1 MKPPC
6 MLLVLFYFL
15 VGPLVAQQRDKLE
28 VQVGGGYVLGGGGE
42 NPGPSLPTYDV
53 GLAFWLSE
61 HWGVAGRHVRGPGDE
76 IYNSPVETVDRIFL
90 GKGNLRYTTVTVR
103 RRWFMASGTEFNI
116 GFGLMLGG
124 SYEGVNFLKQPG
136 QPLRASSIPR
146 LHLRPETSFG
156 GFALELLVG
165 RKLSRHFG
173 VKGGLT
179 EDFNF
184 DTANTQLVGLVVFSF

>member
-1 MKPPC
+1 MR
-6 MLLVLFYFL
+6 LSIIVLVLVGTL
-15 VGPLVAQQRDKLE
+15 HVGPLVAQQRDKLE

-42 NPGPSLPTYDV
+42 NPGPSLPVYDV

-61 HWGVAGRHVRGPGDE
+61 RWGVAARHVRGPGDD
-76 IYNSPVETVDRIFL
+76 IWGSPVEDSDRIFS
-90 GKGNLRYTTVTVR
+90 GEGNLRYTTVTAR
-103 RRWFMASGTEFNI
+103 RRWFMASGMELNI

-124 SYEGVNFLKQPG
+124 SYEGVSFLKRSG
-136 QPLRASSIPR
+136 QPPLR
-146 LHLRPETSFG
+146 LRPETSFG

-173 VKGGLT
+173 VKVGFT

-184 DTANTQLVGLVVFSF
+184 DTANTQFVGLAIFSF